1 MAFLVL
7 LVSFVTVDFVTIKT
21 WKAVMTKVE
30 PESGSQDSPILQLE
44 DFLPYQL
51 NSAAEIVSR
60 NFARIYGERYG
71 LTRPEWRC
79 LATTGQLRRTT
90 ATRIGAHSA
99 MHKTK
104 VSRAIFA
111 LEQRKWLKRE
121 TDPNDRRIEHISLT
135 RAGFVV
141 YEDLAATARAYE
153 AELMLALGPAAQ
165 MLKTGLE
172 AVEANLGGD
181 KRR

>member
-1 MAFLVL
+1 
-7 LVSFVTVDFVTIKT
+7 
-21 WKAVMTKVE
+21 MTKVE
-30 PESGSQDSPILQLE
+30 QGSDKAGKPALELE

-51 NSAAEIVSR
+51 NSAADIVSR

-90 ATRIGAHSA
+90 ATQIGAHSA

-111 LEQRKWLKRE
+111 LEQRKWLRRE
-121 TDPNDRRIEHISLT
+121 TDPADRRIEHISLT
-135 RAGFVV
+135 RAGIVV

-153 AELMLALGPAAQ
+153 AELMQALGPAAQ
-165 MLKTGLE
+165 MLKKGLE
-172 AVEANLGGD
+172 AVEANLGSG